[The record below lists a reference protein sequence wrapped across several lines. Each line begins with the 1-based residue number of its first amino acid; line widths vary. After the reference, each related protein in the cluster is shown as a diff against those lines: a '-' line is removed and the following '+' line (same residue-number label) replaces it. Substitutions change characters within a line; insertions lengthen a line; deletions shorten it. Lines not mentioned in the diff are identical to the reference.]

1 MKRWKKLMQ
10 ILFTYIYC
18 FKSDT
23 TTQQHN
29 TTTQQHNTTQH
40 NTTTT
45 TLFASPEKQPYYQG
59 VL

>member
-1 MKRWKKLMQ
+1 MH
-10 ILFTYIYC
+10 IIHNYC

-23 TTQQHN
+23 TTQQQ
-29 TTTQQHNTTQH
+29 QQHN
-40 NTTTT
+40 NTTT